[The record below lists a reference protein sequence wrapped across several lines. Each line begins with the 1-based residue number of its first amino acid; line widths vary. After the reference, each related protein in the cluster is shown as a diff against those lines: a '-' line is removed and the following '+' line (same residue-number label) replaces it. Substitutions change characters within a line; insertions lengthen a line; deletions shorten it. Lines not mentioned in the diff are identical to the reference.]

1 MAKHKTT
8 SFLLRFSHRAKR
20 YFAFALL
27 LTCGGIIFSY
37 ALPLIVGFTVDKV
50 IGGKEPNLPPFLLN
64 RLPEM
69 GRGDIASDLLT
80 CALVVLACAVLSGC
94 LTFLARLCLATGT
107 ERLTRSMRDTLFAH
121 IQKLP
126 FAWHTENRTGDI
138 VQRCTQDV
146 NMVQRFVSQQ
156 LIEIA
161 RILLMVGVAVVI
173 MFQLNTVLALI
184 ATAYVP
190 LVLTYSLLFYSNIAS
205 EFLACD
211 EAEGELMVHIQEN
224 LTGVRVVRAFGRE
237 RYELKRFDEKNDI
250 FISKWIKLGNTLG
263 WFFSI
268 GDVFSSSL
276 LLVICAVGAALCV
289 RGTVSLG
296 TFLVFLSYAA
306 TLAWPVRM
314 LGRILSEV
322 SKTGVSVAR
331 LAEILDAEPEME
343 KEDAKKPPLD
353 RDVVFENVS
362 FGYGEQD
369 VLKNVSFTIRRG
381 TTLGIL
387 GATGSGKS
395 TLTYLLNR
403 LFDLP
408 ADGGRITIGGVD
420 IREIDRY
427 YLRRNVGLVLQE
439 PFLFSRTIMENID
452 IAARSEDR
460 ERVQATAAVAAVD
473 ETIDAMPKQY
483 DTLVGERGVTLSGGQ
498 KQRIAIAR
506 TLMLDAPIMIFD
518 DSMSSLDAET
528 DARIR
533 QALRENAKN
542 ATLILI
548 SHRISTLMLC
558 DKIIVLEEGRLVD
571 SGTHSELISRPG
583 LYRRVYDL
591 QTDNGEGLE

>member
-1 MAKHKTT
+1 MAKNSAA
-8 SFLLRFSHRAKR
+8 SFLLRFSHGAKR
-20 YFAFALL
+20 YFALALV
-27 LTCGGIIFSY
+27 LTCGGIVFSFV
-37 ALPLIVGFTVDKV
+37 LPLIVGYTVDTV
-50 IGGKEPNLPPFLLN
+50 IGAKEPNLPPFLLKW
-64 RLPEM
+64 LPQGGGEL
-69 GRGDIASDLLT
+69 SKSLLECT
-80 CALVVLACAVLSGC
+80 LAVLLCALHSGV
-94 LTFLARLCLATGT
+94 LTFFARVCLATGT
-107 ERLTRSMRDTLFAH
+107 ERLTRSLRDTLFDH

-126 FAWHTENRTGDI
+126 FKWHTENRTGDI
-138 VQRCTQDV
+138 IQRCTQDV
-146 NMVQRFVSQQ
+146 SMVQRFVAQQ
-156 LIEIA
+156 LIEIM
-161 RILLMVGVAVVI
+161 RILLLVAVAVII
-173 MFQLNTVLALI
+173 MFQLNTILAII

-190 LVLTYSLLFYSNIAS
+190 VVLTYSLLFYSSVAS

-237 RYELKRFDEKNDI
+237 RYELDKFDEKNEV
-250 FISKWIKLGNTLG
+250 FINRWIKLGDTLG
-263 WFFSI
+263 WFFTI

-276 LLVICAVGAALCV
+276 LLVICAVGAVLCV
-289 RGTVSLG
+289 RGTVTLG

-322 SKTGVSVAR
+322 SKTTVSIAR
-331 LAEILDAEPEME
+331 LDEILRAEPETE
-343 KEDAKKPPLD
+343 KEGALRPPLD
-353 RDVVFENVS
+353 GDIVFENVS
-362 FGYGEQD
+362 FAYGEQE
-369 VLKNVSFTIRRG
+369 VLRNVSFTIERG

-395 TLTYLLNR
+395 SLTYLLNR
-403 LFDLP
+403 LFDLEP
-408 ADGGRITIGGVD
+408 GCGRITIGGVD
-420 IREIDRY
+420 IRDIDRF
-427 YLRRNVGLVLQE
+427 YLRRNVGLVLQD

-452 IAARSEDR
+452 IAARSGDL
-460 ERVQATAAVAAVD
+460 ERVREKAAVAAVD
-473 ETIDAMPKQY
+473 EAVIAMPKQY

-533 QALRENAKN
+533 KALREHARG
-542 ATLILI
+542 ATVILI

-558 DKIIVLEEGRLVD
+558 DKIIVLEDGRIAD
-571 SGTHSELISRPG
+571 CGTHEELISRPG

-591 QTDNGEGLE
+591 QTDSGEEGEK